1 MIYTTLEENGTKT
14 GFLFNSYDNFFNATF
29 NPEINVTCYI
39 DFKIH
44 GKTYA
49 ERKACAAE
57 IAKEF
62 QAEQAPGLSW
72 GEALKIQFYF
82 DNLAHRFGLVKEFQE
97 NCII

>member
-14 GFLFNSYDNFFNATF
+14 GFLFNSYDDFFAATF
-29 NPEINVTCYI
+29 SPEINITCYI

-49 ERKACAAE
+49 ERKTHAAE
-57 IAKEF
+57 IVKEF
-62 QAEQAPGLSW
+62 QAKQAPGLSW

-82 DNLAHRFGLVKEFQE
+82 DNLAHRFGLVEEFK
-97 NCII
+97 NNGIS